1 MSNSVASAPSADG
14 PEAWSLGWRIVA
26 SVVLAFHL
34 LAVGLH
40 PFTVQP
46 ASRLA
51 TDAFRVPLL
60 RQYVSLLYLDH
71 GYKFFAPNPGVHA
84 RSIVYRLEFED
95 GHVEEGTF
103 PDVNKHQPRLLYHRY
118 FMLAEHLLPAAPR
131 EPTAY
136 DRYINEMSPAEPRD
150 PFVKPTG
157 DAYTLVTGLH
167 REVLGSYANHLLS
180 TTGAKRVTLVE
191 QLWLV
196 PWLEHAR
203 DGLKL
208 TDPMLKERRWLGTM
222 TRTPEGLLFETG
234 MLIEPE
240 MVVPLPAPASEEVAS

>member
-1 MSNSVASAPSADG
+1 MSNSVTTAQPDVGAEPW
-14 PEAWSLGWRIVA
+14 PLGVRIGA

-84 RSIVYRLEFED
+84 RSIAYRLEFED
-95 GHVEEGTF
+95 GHVEEGIF

-136 DRYINEMSPAEPRD
+136 DRYINEMTAAEPRD
-150 PFVKPTG
+150 PFVKPSG
-157 DAYTLVTGLH
+157 EVYTLVSGLH
-167 REVLGSYANHLLS
+167 REVLGSYANHLLAES
-180 TTGAKRVTLVE
+180 GAKRVTLVE

-222 TRTPEGLLFETG
+222 TRTPEGLLFDTG
-234 MLIEPE
+234 MLMEPE
-240 MVVPLPAPASEEVAS
+240 IVVPLPAPASEDVAS